1 MLLSALDRAIV
12 AHLQRD
18 GRTSYRTIATH
29 LDVTETTVQRR
40 TQQLIEAGY
49 FKIVGVLDPLR
60 LGQGHAVIVGVSGE
74 LRALDD
80 IAHALADL
88 PDTRFVV
95 SATGTFDVVCEVVT
109 FERASLTRVLTD
121 TLSRIAGIRTINTSW
136 VMRTHK
142 TTFLWGE
149 EGEAGPENDT
159 IVAANFGDDRVSA
172 TAGNGH
178 APDAA
183 ERHIIALLQSNGRM
197 AYAEI
202 AARLG
207 TTESTARRHT
217 LRLLGSGYFRVVAVS
232 NPFRLG
238 FEEAVLMWIKVDLSQ
253 VRAVM
258 DALAGHPA
266 IRYLSRTAGFVDI
279 VAEGVFHDRAELAA
293 FLDGALAAIEGV
305 REVSISF
312 ELTLYK
318 RGYARFADNTD
329 HVHETTHKIN
339 ENE

>member
-1 MLLSALDRAIV
+1 MLLSALDQAIV

-18 GRTSYRTIATH
+18 GRTPYRTIAAH

-40 TQQLIEAGY
+40 TQQLIEAGC

-74 LRALDD
+74 LSALDA
-80 IAHALADL
+80 IAYALADL
-88 PDTRFVV
+88 ADTRFVV

-109 FERASLTRVLTD
+109 FERASLTRALTD

-142 TTFLWGE
+142 TTFLWGKE
-149 EGEAGPENDT
+149 EESGTEKDST
-159 IVAANFGDDRVSA
+159 VAVDVGDDHMSA
-172 TAGNGH
+172 TASNGH
-178 APDAA
+178 APNAP
-183 ERHIIALLQSNGRM
+183 ERHIIALLQRNGRM
-197 AYAEI
+197 TYAEI
-202 AARLG
+202 AARLE

-279 VAEGVFHDRAELAA
+279 VAEGVFRDRAELAA
-293 FLDGALAAIEGV
+293 FLDGALAAIDGV
-305 REVSISF
+305 REVAVSF

-329 HVHETTHKIN
+329 HVHETVYQTK

>member
-1 MLLSALDRAIV
+1 MPLNALDRAIV

-18 GRTSYRTIATH
+18 GRTAYRTIAGR

-60 LGQGHAVIVGVSGE
+60 LGQGHAVIVGVSGV
-74 LRALDD
+74 LAALDD
-80 IAHALADL
+80 IAGALAGL
-88 PDTRFVV
+88 ADTRFVV

-109 FERASLTRVLTD
+109 FERELLTRALTE
-121 TLSRIAGIRTINTSW
+121 TLPRIPGVRSINTSW

-142 TTFLWGE
+142 TTFLWDE
-149 EGEAGPENDT
+149 WSEGGPQGDNGIVDT
-159 IVAANFGDDRVSA
+159 LGGDRPASS
-172 TAGNGH
+172 NGPM
-178 APDAA
+178 PDGL
-183 ERHIIALLQSNGRM
+183 ERQIIALLQRNGRM
-197 AYAEI
+197 TYAEI

-217 LRLLGSGYFRVVAVS
+217 LRVLESGYVRVVAVS

-238 FEEAVLMWIKVDLSQ
+238 FEEAVLMWIKADLSR
-253 VRAVM
+253 VTPVM
-258 DALAGHPA
+258 DALAHHPA

-293 FLDGALAAIEGV
+293 FLDGPLATIEGV
-305 REVSISF
+305 RDVAISF

-318 RGYARFADNTD
+318 RGYARFGDGMSGL
-329 HVHETTHKIN
+329 N
-339 ENE
+339 EDGAKVVEDE